1 MLVDFHG
8 LFERYSGDV
17 YRFALYLSG
26 DVMLAEEIT
35 QETFVRA
42 WVVPGEISG
51 GTVKAYLL
59 TIARNLYRA
68 ERKRTARYVALDG
81 TLADPKPGPDAV
93 ASGRQGIHA
102 VLEAMQ
108 ALPEVDRA
116 ALLMHAQDGLPY
128 AVIAT
133 ALGLSIAAVK
143 VRVHRA
149 RIKLRALYNPKGDE
163 P

>member
-1 MLVDFHG
+1 MLIDFHSV
-8 LFERYSGDV
+8 FERHSGDV
-17 YRFALYLSG
+17 YRFALYLSA
-26 DVMLAEEIT
+26 DPALAEEIV

-42 WVVPGEISG
+42 WVMPGEVCG

-68 ERKRTARYVALDG
+68 ERKRAARQVALNG
-81 TLADPKPGPDAV
+81 PLPDPKPGPEAV
-93 ASGRQGIHA
+93 AGERSQLDI
-102 VLEAMQ
+102 VLKALQ
-108 ALPEVDRA
+108 TLPEADRA

-128 AVIAT
+128 AAIAE

-149 RIKLRALYNPKGDE
+149 RIKLRQMCDPNGE
-163 P
+163 

>member
-8 LFERYSGDV
+8 QFERYSRDV

-26 DVMLAEEIT
+26 DPSLAEEIT

-42 WVVPGEISG
+42 WVMPGEICG

-59 TIARNLYRA
+59 TIARNLNSA
-68 ERKRTARYVALDG
+68 EKKRMARQVALDG
-81 TLADPKPGPDAV
+81 ALPDPKPGPEAV
-93 ASGRQGIHA
+93 AMRRLEFSA
-102 VLEAMQ
+102 VLEALQ
-108 ALPEVDRA
+108 VLPEADRA

-128 AVIAT
+128 AAIAT
-133 ALGLSIAAVK
+133 ALGLSITAVK

-149 RIKLRALYNPKGDE
+149 RIKLRTLCDPNGG
-163 P
+163 